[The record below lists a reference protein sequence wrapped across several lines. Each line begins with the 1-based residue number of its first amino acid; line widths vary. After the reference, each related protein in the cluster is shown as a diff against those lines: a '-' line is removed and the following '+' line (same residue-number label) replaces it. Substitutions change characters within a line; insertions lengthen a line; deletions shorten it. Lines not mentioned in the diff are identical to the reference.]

1 MHAIKMNLTQLVIL
15 LTSRLDF
22 LMNVN
27 PAIHKMHGFHLPLIM
42 IINISLYIPGNTREN
57 GIYVPIAIL
66 TRLTIVCFPVLLV
79 MSIGKVKWMMNMKMY
94 RDMFITAR
102 HVLIVTRMEK
112 KTISG
117 FSKKI
122 LK

>member
-1 MHAIKMNLTQLVIL
+1 
-15 LTSRLDF
+15 
-22 LMNVN
+22 
-27 PAIHKMHGFHLPLIM
+27 
-42 IINISLYIPGNTREN
+42 
-57 GIYVPIAIL
+57 
-66 TRLTIVCFPVLLV
+66 

-102 HVLIVTRMEK
+102 HVLIVTQMEK